1 MKNKTYIRPEL
12 QITFVA
18 PLKQLMIPASFLT
31 TDTDADP
38 NIEMQTKDW
47 CKWKNENFNE
57 F

>member
-18 PLKQLMIPASFLT
+18 PMKQLMTPASFLT